1 MKWSQGMGMW
11 SAAEQ
16 LDSLC
21 VALSPVPCKGKK
33 VFWNWLLAF
42 SNAVRHWGEVLAAGV
57 GAVTCFYFYCDYND
71 LALLFLPSC
80 TSTPHPQDSYSPL
93 LTRSWSH
100 RCGLINEWEMKWMPT
115 SQPLLAL
122 TQSTAVWFPTLWSA
136 LCHSKEK
143 YFLSFGYPDFQTSPV
158 SWQIHNGLGLSV
170 NDTNVWWVTSITSYR
185 LWNQLTFALSLK
197 MEGMRQSCRHTPFTL
212 LIMPTSIF
220 CLWGYL
226 IVVSVKN
233 YPSFH

>member
-1 MKWSQGMGMW
+1 MGMW

-42 SNAVRHWGEVLAAGV
+42 SNAVRHWGEVLAGGGV
-57 GAVTCFYFYCDYND
+57 GCWGCH
-71 LALLFLPSC
+71 LLLFLLWLQWSCSIVSAQLHLHSPPPRFLFSFVNTFLKPQMWTYKWVGDEMNAHLTTSPSANTEHC
-80 TSTPHPQDSYSPL
+80 SVI
-93 LTRSWSH
+93 SH
-100 RCGLINEWEMKWMPT
+100 SLIG
-115 SQPLLAL
+115 SVSL
-122 TQSTAVWFPTLWSA
+122 
-136 LCHSKEK
+136 KEK